1 MFKINEFIV
10 NSLKNIEVTEDTLF
24 DIVYDLYV
32 IVSIAKG
39 MDDVQNGRVI
49 SLEDFEQEMEE
60 LYANNIGK
68 QSSN

>member
-60 LYANNIGK
+60 LYANNIDQ